1 MAQKITVRYPNATPQ
16 YDMSQQNELIRAL
29 EQTLLQLNNSFSNK
43 IPENESERVG
53 WFLSQ
58 MANNY
63 KNIQK
68 LLDSTSPT
76 QEMYAAPSET
86 TSVVKTINLYSNHG
100 SSLDVTVTIY
110 DASSATTFE
119 YQKVAVDASNSV
131 DLLTFNNV
139 LVLEAGD
146 KIQLQASQ
154 ANAITMTAAV
164 LEMTRA

>member
-1 MAQKITVRYPNATPQ
+1 
-16 YDMSQQNELIRAL
+16 
-29 EQTLLQLNNSFSNK
+29 
-43 IPENESERVG
+43 
-53 WFLSQ
+53 
-58 MANNY
+58 MANIY
-63 KNIQK
+63 KNVQK

-76 QEMYAAPSET
+76 QEMYASPAET
-86 TSVVKTINLYSNHG
+86 TSIVKTINLYSNHG

-110 DASSATTFE
+110 DASSTTTFE

-164 LEMTRA
+164 LQTSRT